1 MKFNIFFFLSVIFLF
16 FTLNTGCGQKGPLKL
31 PEPNSFNKEI
41 SS

>member
-16 FTLNTGCGQKGPLKL
+16 ITLNTGCGQRGPLKL
-31 PEPNSFNKEI
+31 PEPISLNKEI